1 MSPARD
7 DAMNEGNNMKTTT
20 TTTLPVME
28 VRETLRR
35 FTWLVGMLAVIA
47 TVTVLSHDSFS
58 RLINS
63 RQEAVRLTQPTG
75 DLLAQ
80 R

>member
-1 MSPARD
+1 
-7 DAMNEGNNMKTTT
+7 MNEGNNMKTTT